1 MEREERERGETE
13 RDEYGLEMGKLES
26 MKETEFLGSEEEEGE
41 EEEEVATEHSA
52 GPGRVMGRGG

>member
-41 EEEEVATEHSA
+41 VTYTKVFLPMLLLH
-52 GPGRVMGRGG
+52 